1 MAPLPVN
8 WCVCHEA
15 YGCGRVCQSLVVRCG
30 FCLALFLGMLSESCG
45 EWQPITCQPLIGTC
59 CSLYACTRFCPSQSP
74 PPYNSLPPLPPSLH
88 YSFLPHSSHLCPR
101 PLPLSSPPSQIIF
114 CTLNSH
120 KTDMSRL
127 LGGQIGLEDFIFA
140 HVKGKT
146 KELSVKKTEPALG
159 LTITDNGAGY
169 PFVKRIKEGSVIS
182 REATVCVGDLIE
194 SINGRRMVGSRHF
207 DVAKMLKDLPLY
219 SEFSLRLVEPRKAFG
234 MFSFPS
240 ISFLSLLTP
249 WFFPLFHF
257 CSHLPLYLPPPL
269 PSSPPSLPSL
279 SPSSLFVSFA

>member
-1 MAPLPVN
+1 MWRVATHYMPTLSLGHAALCMPAPNFAPHNLHLP
-8 WCVCHEA
+8 
-15 YGCGRVCQSLVVRCG
+15 RT
-30 FCLALFLGMLSESCG
+30 LF
-45 EWQPITCQPLIGTC
+45 
-59 CSLYACTRFCPSQSP
+59 
-74 PPYNSLPPLPPSLH
+74 PPSLH
-88 YSFLPHSSHLCPR
+88 YSFLPHSPHLCPR

-240 ISFLSLLTP
+240 ISFLSLCLLSGS
-249 WFFPLFHF
+249 FPLFHF
-257 CSHLPLYLPPPL
+257 RSYLPLCLSLSSPPSPLPLSLCPLPSPPL
-269 PSSPPSLPSL
+269 PSDRNRLVFGKSLDIGGGRKN
-279 SPSSLFVSFA
+279 